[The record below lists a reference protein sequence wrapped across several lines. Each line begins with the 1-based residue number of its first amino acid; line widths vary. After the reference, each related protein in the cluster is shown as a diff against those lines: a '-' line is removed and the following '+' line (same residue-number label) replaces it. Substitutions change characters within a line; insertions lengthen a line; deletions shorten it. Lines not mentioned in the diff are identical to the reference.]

1 MKVVRLPDTDVALDA
16 INSGLADVG
25 DTLVVE
31 HEQVVGVASP
41 FQFAVTVKRGLLAE
55 FLVDFPTGP
64 KEFVALVSSIRFA
77 VAEAKRLGY
86 EVIPEFAEMCETN

>member
-1 MKVVRLPDTDVALDA
+1 MKIVSLLSTDAAIDA
-16 INSGLADVG
+16 INYGLANLG

-41 FQFAVTVKRGLLAE
+41 FQFAVTVKRGKLSE

-64 KEFVALVSSIRFA
+64 REFVELVASIRCA

-86 EVIPEFAEMCETN
+86 QVIPEFVDLCS